1 VAATFVPGLQLAR
14 EFYATT
20 VRPLLE
26 EQFPRVPYAAALV
39 GPGSEVLGF
48 DTGRSVDHDW
58 GPRLQVFLGDS
69 DAERYAPAIT
79 DTLASRL
86 PESFRGYGVA
96 FPVTRE
102 TDGIARHRVEVTSLT
117 AWLDGRLGFDPRNA
131 VTLLDWLAVPAQRLA
146 EFTGGE
152 VFHDGPGE
160 LTRARAAVAWYPHDV
175 WLHLL
180 ACQWQRI
187 GQEEGFPGR
196 CAEAGD
202 DVGSVVV
209 TARLARDLMRLVL
222 LMHRRY
228 PPYSKWLGTALARLP
243 GIAGLTASLTAAIS
257 AGRWPVRQQHLRD
270 AYEAVAA
277 RHNQLGLTT
286 PLDTRTRG
294 FYDRP
299 YQVIGAARFAAALRE
314 AIIDPQVRRLP
325 LTGAVDQF
333 VDSTDAA
340 ADLRFLRA
348 CVRAAIRESGTR
360 SQGTVLIR
368 REDAAD
374 VSAIYA
380 ITAAAFARPGPSQ
393 GQSPGQSQGQ
403 HQGQHQGQSPGAD
416 PPEARLVDE
425 LRAGPAWLPALSMV
439 AVTPA
444 GDVIGHVLCTR
455 GYVAQT
461 PVLGLGPLTVRP
473 DHQRRGVGSA
483 LMHAILGAADALG
496 EPLVA
501 LLGDPAYYGRFG
513 FQPSSTYQIM
523 PPNPQ
528 WGRYFQVRT
537 LAGYQPSVRGTFAYP
552 EPFDRA

>member
-1 VAATFVPGLQLAR
+1 VTATFVPGLQLAR

-20 VRPLLE
+20 VRVLLE

-48 DTGRSVDHDW
+48 DTGRSVDHNW
-58 GPRLQVFLGDS
+58 GPHLQVFLGDS

-86 PESFRGYGVA
+86 PKSFRGYRVA
-96 FPVTRE
+96 FPVTGE
-102 TDGIARHRVEVTSLT
+102 PDGIARHRVEVTSLT
-117 AWLDGRLGFDPRNA
+117 AWLDGRLGFDPRQA

-187 GQEEGFPGR
+187 GQEEAFPGR
-196 CAEAGD
+196 CAEVGD
-202 DVGSVVV
+202 DLGSVVV

-222 LMHRRY
+222 LMHWRY

-243 GIAGLTASLTAAIS
+243 GIGGLTASLTAAIS
-257 AGRWPVRQQHLRD
+257 AGSWPVRQQHLRD
-270 AYEAVAA
+270 AYETVAA
-277 RHNQLGLTT
+277 LHNQLGLTT
-286 PLDTRTRG
+286 PLDTHTRG

-299 YQVIGAARFAAALRE
+299 YQVIGAARFTAALHE
-314 AIIDPQVRRLP
+314 AITDPQVRRLP

-333 VDSTDAA
+333 VDNTDAA

-348 CVRAAIRESGTR
+348 CVRAASRESGTR

-380 ITAAAFARPGPSQ
+380 ITAAAFARPD
-393 GQSPGQSQGQ
+393 QSPGE
-403 HQGQHQGQSPGAD
+403 D

-455 GYVAQT
+455 GHVAQT

-513 FQPSSTYQIM
+513 FQPSSTYQIV

-528 WGRYFQVRT
+528 WGLYFQVRT
-537 LAGYQPSVRGTFAYP
+537 LTGYQPSVRGTFVYP
-552 EPFDRA
+552 EPFDRT